1 MLYVTKRIV
10 PAVIAFIVLCGATF
24 VWQSAA
30 QEPPDGP
37 VSVHLGDVFEKGNTR
52 IEDADLKSLPALPQ
66 GYVALNNK
74 AYRITTTAVAVGP
87 YTVRFRAKSVTDEDT
102 FKNLRILHVE
112 PERYDPDSGVWVDRT
127 ASLPNAPAPDFA
139 QKTIN
144 AYSDELESG
153 YYVIAR
159 LIGKPAATD
168 AATDLQ
174 VTAKGTP
181 ESVQMPAKITM
192 LVTVKN
198 NGPQVA
204 NDVGTLQNLNSG
216 MVVSIKPS
224 QGSCKHKQFRLYC
237 KLGQLAVGSSA
248 TIEVVVDPSGD
259 FAGHYTSVIE
269 VGGRSADTNGDN
281 NQVVAEVLAHADPNA
296 PPEVTLDTS
305 VGEQPVEQGASVVL
319 NATATDP
326 NGSVTKV
333 EFWDFDKNLG
343 IGSTTDGKH
352 FSFTLDSLSNGRH
365 ILFAVATDNAGRQA
379 GSHTK
384 HIFVNGPVKVRI
396 LEPKA
401 ETLVTP
407 GSDLILTAEAIH
419 PDGSIKSL
427 EFFQVGISL
436 GHATRT
442 EGNRFTLKVPDIKRA
457 KYHIEAVA
465 TDESG
470 AVSKSPVLQLNI
482 SKRPTISITTPVE
495 GASFTAPANI
505 EIVLNPDRNLDVRS
519 VELYANGVRI
529 HEGSVMIPGK
539 YVLNWDD
546 VPAGN
551 YTLKAVVIDNV
562 DVKGESAPIQIIV
575 KPQKGTKT
583 TPDL

>member
-1 MLYVTKRIV
+1 MNQVILTRRIV
-10 PAVIAFIVLCGATF
+10 PAVISLLVLCGALF
-24 VWQSAA
+24 AWQSAA
-30 QEPPDGP
+30 QESPDGP
-37 VSVHLGDVFEKGNTR
+37 ISVHLGDVFEKGNTK
-52 IEDADLKSLPALPQ
+52 IEDADLKTLPALPQ
-66 GYVALNNK
+66 GYVVLNDK

-127 ASLPNAPAPDFA
+127 ASLPNAPDPDFA

-198 NGPQVA
+198 NGPRAA

-224 QGSCKHKQFRLYC
+224 QGSCKHKQFQLYC

-259 FAGHYTSVIE
+259 FAGHYTSVVE
-269 VGGRSADTNGDN
+269 VGGPSTDTNADN
-281 NQVVAEVLAHADPNA
+281 NQVVAEVLAHPDPNA
-296 PPEVTLDTS
+296 PPEVTLLDTF
-305 VGEQPVEQGASVVL
+305 VGEQLVEQGASIML

-352 FSFTLDSLSNGRH
+352 FSLTLDSLPNGRH
-365 ILFAVATDNAGRQA
+365 ILYAVATDNGGRQA
-379 GSHTK
+379 GSHPK
-384 HIFVNGPVKVRI
+384 HIFVNGPIKVRI

-401 ETLVTP
+401 DAPVIP
-407 GSDLILTAEAIH
+407 GSDLILTAEATH
-419 PDGSIKSL
+419 PGGSIKSL

-436 GHATRT
+436 GQATPT
-442 EGNRFTLKVPDIKRA
+442 EGNRFTLKVPDIKSA

-470 AVSKSPVLQLNI
+470 AVSKSSVLQLNI
-482 SKRPTISITTPVE
+482 SKRPT
-495 GASFTAPANI
+495 
-505 EIVLNPDRNLDVRS
+505 
-519 VELYANGVRI
+519 
-529 HEGSVMIPGK
+529 
-539 YVLNWDD
+539 
-546 VPAGN
+546 
-551 YTLKAVVIDNV
+551 
-562 DVKGESAPIQIIV
+562 V

-583 TPDL
+583 TPEF